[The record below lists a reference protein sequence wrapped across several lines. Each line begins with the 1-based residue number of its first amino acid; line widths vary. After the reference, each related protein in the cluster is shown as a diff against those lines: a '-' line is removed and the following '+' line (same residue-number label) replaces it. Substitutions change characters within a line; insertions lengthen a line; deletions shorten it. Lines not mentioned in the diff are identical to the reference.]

1 VTLYFLFTPYQS
13 IKFYSTV
20 QEKTNTLTS
29 ATRGHAIRTAVVV
42 ILLLILV
49 HVGAAPEAGRCAAR
63 LRVSA
68 FVAVE
73 ALPRLGGGV
82 DEVSPLLPRSR
93 RRLIRPSPLLRLLAI
108 AVFGAFSR
116 LTNF

>member
-1 VTLYFLFTPYQS
+1 M
-13 IKFYSTV
+13 
-20 QEKTNTLTS
+20 QEKKNTLTS

-49 HVGAAPEAGRCAAR
+49 YVGPAPEAGRGAA

-68 FVAVE
+68 FVTVE

-82 DEVSPLLPRSR
+82 DEVSPLLPRSDR
-93 RRLIRPSPLLRLLAI
+93 RRLIRSPLLRLLAI

-116 LTNF
+116 FPNF